1 MQNVK
6 NIIFDFGNI
15 FISIHFSKTKEAFE
29 KLGIRNYDQ
38 FFSQHHASPL
48 FEDLEVGRISPEQFY
63 EGFRSLIGTPISNEQ
78 IKEAWNAMLG
88 DYWLEKLDWLDTIK
102 SKYRLFLF
110 SNTNKIHYDFF
121 VPEYARLTGGKNLN
135 DHFVKAY
142 YSHELGL
149 RKPYPESYEAILK
162 EQGLLAA
169 ETVFVDDTIGNIEGA
184 KAVGLQTIHL
194 PPPQS
199 VLDLKL

>member
-1 MQNVK
+1 M
-6 NIIFDFGNI
+6 
-15 FISIHFSKTKEAFE
+15 FE
-29 KLGIRNYDQ
+29 KLGIRNYDH

-48 FEDLEVGRISPEQFY
+48 FEDLEVGKISPEQFY
-63 EGFRSLIGTPISNEQ
+63 EGFRSLIGTSVSNEQ

-88 DYWLEKLDWLDTIK
+88 NYWLEKLDWLDTIK
-102 SKYRLFLF
+102 NKYKLFLF

-135 DHFVKAY
+135 EHFVKAY

-149 RKPYPESYEAILK
+149 RKPYPESYKAILK
-162 EQGLLAA
+162 EQELLAA
-169 ETVFVDDTIGNIEGA
+169 ETVFIDDTIGNIEGA